1 MTITQLFTHSR
12 LIHLPSSFDTR
23 PNRLPVIQTWGY
35 LKWHL
40 SPHFWSCTETVR
52 SAIILDLEAAVQR
65 FWANTFDYNIAE
77 VSFDALHCALTALV
91 VSFPFIRLLSVVN
104 VSPVA
109 AHDVYETEM
118 V

>member
-1 MTITQLFTHSR
+1 VTTPVFLIRLR
-12 LIHLPSSFDTR
+12 LIHLPSSFDSR
-23 PNRLPVIQTWGY
+23 PNDPPIIQTWGY

-52 SAIILDLEAAVQR
+52 SAIVLDLEASVQR
-65 FWANTFDYNIAE
+65 FWINTFDDNIAG

-91 VSFPFIRLLSVVN
+91 VSFPFVKLLSVVN
-104 VSPVA
+104 MTSVA